1 MIKLVAATNN
11 KKKLAELRRILSPMG
26 FTVLSLADAG
36 IDIDV
41 EENADTF
48 SGNARLKA
56 QAVFDRCGMATL
68 SDDSGLCVDAL
79 NGAPGVYSARY
90 GGLETDEERNQKL
103 LEEMKDI
110 PPEKRG
116 AKFVCALC
124 CILSADTMLECAGEC
139 RGSIGT
145 APAGDGGFGYDP
157 LFVVDSRSY
166 SELTDDEKDRI
177 SHRGMALENLC
188 AMLRQVLPGLT

>member
-26 FTVLSLADAG
+26 FSVLSLEDAG
-36 IDIDV
+36 ISVTV

-56 QAVFDRCGMATL
+56 QAVFDRCGMPTL

-90 GGLETDEERNQKL
+90 GGLTTDEERNWRL
-103 LEEMKDI
+103 LEEMKNV
-110 PPEKRG
+110 PPEERG

-124 CILSADTMLECAGEC
+124 CILNADTMLECTGEC

-145 APAGDGGFGYDP
+145 APAGGGGFGYDP
-157 LFVVDSRSY
+157 IFVVNGRSY
-166 SELTDDEKDRI
+166 SELTDEEKDRI
-177 SHRGMALENLC
+177 SHRGAALENLC
-188 AMLRQVLPGLT
+188 AMLRQAVPGLT